1 MADNLNIIKSKIVSS
16 DWDTF
21 WQQNVIAD
29 ELQKSTLVVST
40 PYQSGSPEEIQLQK
54 ILQACTLTPDTYHI
68 VQLDPTQEASW
79 HIIRDKIKAQYVIIF
94 GIMPQQLGISAMFK
108 LNEPN
113 RFNDCIF
120 VPTLSL
126 QELEKQPEAK
136 KGLWL
141 NALKPVFVDK
151 AFDNNNS

>member
-1 MADNLNIIKSKIVSS
+1 MADNLNIIKSKIISS

-21 WQQNVIAD
+21 WQQNVLTD

-40 PYQSGSPEEIQLQK
+40 PYQPGSPEETQLQK
-54 ILQACTLTPDTYHI
+54 ILQACSVTADTCHLI
-68 VQLDPTQEASW
+68 QLEPAQQASW
-79 HIIRDKIKAQYVIIF
+79 HIIRDKVQVRYVIIF
-94 GIMPQQLGISAMFK
+94 GVMPQQLGISALFR

-120 VPTLSL
+120 IPTLSL

-141 NALKPVFVDK
+141 NALKPVFADK